1 MSFFAS
7 LHAGQDW
14 GLLVLRLIVGVTFLA
29 HGRYK
34 WGMWKQKPSEKL
46 PASMLNIVRLL
57 SICEPLGGAALILGF
72 LTQLAAFGLAIIMLG
87 AINLKIRTMK
97 APYMVTEEKVGWEFE
112 LLILG
117 GAVALIFT
125 GGGAIALDHVW
136 FGL

>member
-7 LHAGQDW
+7 LHASQDW
-14 GLLVLRLIVGVTFLA
+14 GLLVLRLVVAATFLA
-29 HGRYK
+29 HGRAK
-34 WGMWKQKPSEKL
+34 WGMWKQKPSDKM
-46 PASMLNIVRLL
+46 PASMLNIMRLL

-72 LTQLAAFGLAIIMLG
+72 LTQLAALGLAIIMLG
-87 AINLKIRTMK
+87 ALNLKIRTMK
-97 APYMVTEEKVGWEFE
+97 TPYMGTEKAGWEWE

-117 GAVALIFT
+117 GNVALFFA